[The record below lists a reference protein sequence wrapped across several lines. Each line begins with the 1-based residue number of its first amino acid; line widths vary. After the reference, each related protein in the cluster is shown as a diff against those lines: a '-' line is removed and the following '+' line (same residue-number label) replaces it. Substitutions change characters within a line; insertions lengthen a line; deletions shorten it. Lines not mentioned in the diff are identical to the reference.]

1 MIDYTFPRLCL
12 KDLSFT
18 MAISFRISFLLHFDE
33 QEIRLQQSNIE
44 RETLTANFLQDAH
57 KLIKNTILAV
67 N

>member
-1 MIDYTFPRLCL
+1 MFKRFIIHNGNF
-12 KDLSFT
+12 
-18 MAISFRISFLLHFDE
+18 FRISRFLLHFDE
-33 QEIRLQQSNIE
+33 QKIRLQESNIE